1 MTDKYDGRCL
11 ECKHWGGDQLKVYRD
26 IESSGDIVM
35 DKDKGWAVSGACA
48 LDLDWCDSEVDC
60 GRYCQGGS
68 ATIEVYAHFGC
79 IYWQK
84 LESKA
89 KDSRI

>member
-1 MTDKYDGRCL
+1 M
-11 ECKHWGGDQLKVYRD
+11 KVYRD

-35 DKDKGWAVSGACA
+35 DKDNGWAVSGACA

-79 IYWQK
+79 VYWQK
-84 LESKA
+84 LESKQVA
-89 KDSRI
+89 D